1 MFSGVTVWFLLAL
14 MLLLLEGCFSGL
26 FFFLSI
32 SFGCFVA
39 TGVCFLSQ
47 NLLIQFFSAATG
59 SVIGLFL
66 LKRFLS
72 LEKLSTAELKS
83 YQSNT
88 FALIGMTGIAITFL
102 KEGQNGLV
110 KLEGEVWHAKNIG
123 PDIFAGESVVV
134 VKIEGNRVF
143 VKKTG
148 CLEQKS

>member
-1 MFSGVTVWFLLAL
+1 MIQGFS
-14 MLLLLEGCFSGL
+14 
-26 FFFLSI
+26 
-32 SFGCFVA
+32 VA
-39 TGVCFLSQ
+39 S
-47 NLLIQFFSAATG
+47 G
-59 SVIGLFL
+59 SVIGFFL

-72 LEKLSTAELKS
+72 SEKLSTAELKS
-83 YQSNT
+83 YQSNIA
-88 FALIGMTGIAITFL
+88 ALIGMIGIAITFL